1 MKTLFF
7 ALLSISSVALAQTPA
22 IPSTVVSERQVTLNV
37 DISTARLKFSS
48 SGYMAPVVKVLV
60 PELAD
65 VTLLDHRN
73 VGEGAP
79 CLASYQA
86 LSPEEVI
93 QEKPAVEKV
102 EFQIKL
108 TKIPVINEK
117 ENICE
122 ISLKEEI
129 NGQIRGFA
137 FTHSRV
143 QVIAKRSVADCR

>member
-1 MKTLFF
+1 MKTLIF
-7 ALLSISSVALAQTPA
+7 ALLTISSAALAQATEIPA
-22 IPSTVVSERQVTLNV
+22 TVISERQVTLNV

-48 SGYMAPVVKVLV
+48 SGYASPVVKVLV

-86 LSPEEVI
+86 LTPEEVI
-93 QEKPAVEKV
+93 QENPAIEKV

-108 TKIPVINEK
+108 TKVPEINEK
-117 ENICE
+117 ENTCE
-122 ISLKEEI
+122 ITLREEI

-137 FTHSRV
+137 FTHSRA
-143 QVIAKRSVADCR
+143 QVIAKRSVVDCR